1 MPALPASESAFSSC
15 IASSSGEL
23 TCPRTH
29 EEEERPCGKAVTC
42 VPHDDPPPVSAFLS
56 SNNSAHQLCSLRAM
70 GAGASAA
77 AAPPADAEGG
87 AEPAEAPADAPADAP
102 AEAGTSILDELAK
115 ITDAAKHRQKIIDF
129 CLNGEEESST
139 MMPSEGWY
147 VTNLDAMKS
156 KIDDVIAVFPDG
168 LEKPVCI
175 FAFQF
180 CSSDFCLLGT
190 CATVPSWNHATL
202 SQFLVLL
209 QTVWVWCPLACDDD
223 PTYRVV
229 VAPRRPT
236 YM

>member
-1 MPALPASESAFSSC
+1 
-15 IASSSGEL
+15 
-23 TCPRTH
+23 
-29 EEEERPCGKAVTC
+29 
-42 VPHDDPPPVSAFLS
+42 
-56 SNNSAHQLCSLRAM
+56 M

-87 AEPAEAPADAPADAP
+87 AEPAEAPA
-102 AEAGTSILDELAK
+102 EAASEAASSEPGASILDELAK
-115 ITDAAKHRQKIIDF
+115 ETDAAKHRQLIIDF
-129 CLNGEEESST
+129 GMIEESDK
-139 MMPSEGWY
+139 MMPSEDWY
-147 VTNLDAMKS
+147 VKNLDDMKT